1 MSDFTIPHLH
11 ASEGFTR
18 AYTRL
23 WIELREALDVFH
35 WNIGVLIIQT
45 QSAGVDYVPEYFMN
59 VMGFFLMS
67 NPETIELG
75 CNWHEFRLTTRR
87 KIPTFEACRCRP
99 QYILDKER
107 EPNQHRTDTFNNNP
121 INCDSSVLRRSQ
133 TVSYKCVY
141 PGRRLSGD
149 PSAWDLRFI
158 QDSSSTH
165 PHTPGLCC
173 PAVGKE

>member
-1 MSDFTIPHLH
+1 MKNKKKKSFFNEAKLAGCSRKRTSSPDSPTQNIYGPTDLIAIVFLGPGTSMSDFTIPHLH

-87 KIPTFEACRCRP
+87 KIPTFEACRCWP
-99 QYILDKER
+99 QYITDIKKE
-107 EPNQHRTDTFNNNP
+107 NQTNT
-121 INCDSSVLRRSQ
+121 
-133 TVSYKCVY
+133 
-141 PGRRLSGD
+141 
-149 PSAWDLRFI
+149 
-158 QDSSSTH
+158 
-165 PHTPGLCC
+165 GLILLIMTQ
-173 PAVGKE
+173 